1 MKVTNVEDLKS
12 RRMWTAV
19 VAEFVG
25 TLLLVLITCGATYD
39 GNAVQ
44 ISLSFGFTVATVVW
58 AIGHVSGGHINP
70 SVTMGFIVARRITI
84 VRGLLYIVAQ
94 TLGGIVGAALLKG
107 VSASGTPQG
116 TVALATGI
124 SVGQGF
130 GVELIVCFVLVF
142 VVFSCVDDQRTDLGG
157 SIPLTVG
164 LAIAISHL
172 WAVRPFLSPSY
183 VDLPAGHP
191 FVLTHLP
198 LDKMAAISQTIFADT
213 FLWMKSFVFWLQFHW
228 SFFLM
233 VQLTKI
239 QHWFR

>member
-12 RRMWTAV
+12 RRMWTGV

-25 TLLLVLITCGATYD
+25 TLLLVLITCGATYA

-70 SVTMGFIVARRITI
+70 SVTMGFIAARRITI

-107 VSASGTPQG
+107 VSANGTPQG

-172 WAVRPFLSPSY
+172 WAVRHSLS
-183 VDLPAGHP
+183 LHRT
-191 FVLTHLP
+191 LTSRLG
-198 LDKMAAISQTIFADT
+198 AR
-213 FLWMKSFVFWLQFHW
+213 
-228 SFFLM
+228 
-233 VQLTKI
+233 
-239 QHWFR
+239 WF